1 MIKSNRLMICFYL
14 AIFFAFSILF
24 QTTAKSADTEMYQM
38 RGVRIGVINND
49 DGALAEALV
58 RYLSGIHQVTEL
70 DDEISVLQ
78 EKLYYRAADYIVRIR
93 NIFMK
98 RAFPKE
104 KNWR

>member
-1 MIKSNRLMICFYL
+1 MTVFRGYIKVIKSNRLMICFYL

-58 RYLSGIHQVTEL
+58 RYLSGIPSSFSSGITPYSPYC
-70 DDEISVLQ
+70 ITAS
-78 EKLYYRAADYIVRIR
+78 I
-93 NIFMK
+93 
-98 RAFPKE
+98 
-104 KNWR
+104 